1 MVTEVLEWWENKEEG
16 KITQRLVILG
26 RHSASRAECTE
37 ATTMSPRAHNHCD
50 AEAAAAGT

>member
-37 ATTMSPRAHNHCD
+37 ATTMSPRAHNRCD